1 MFFKYFR
8 DTIFILGPSHHV
20 RLNGCALTQTAE
32 YETPLYNLIID
43 QNSKTKITSKFSLY
57 F

>member
-1 MFFKYFR
+1 MYFILLTR

-20 RLNGCALTQTAE
+20 RLSGCALTQTNE

-43 QNSKTKITSKFSLY
+43 EESMIIF